1 MKLFVSDIDGT
12 LYWYDNKNNNKCSNA
27 CKKSIKRWLD
37 AGNIFALATARTHIV
52 YDSIIDDLGLP
63 IDYIGGN
70 GAEIVYKDGI
80 KDIHYVPISLFLE
93 VNNWLEENDVDATVK
108 ICIEGKFIAL
118 HNDKYPFNYLTR
130 MRKNLANA
138 EILTKEDCTN
148 FVKGYNMSIICNP
161 KSVNYVAEMMQK
173 MHGNNASIIANDID
187 NIDFMPLNINKG
199 KGVTI
204 LADRYHIAKDD
215 IIVIGDD
222 RNDIAMFD
230 IAGKS
235 YAMEHSDVDVKRH
248 ADYEVDLIEDAIYRE
263 LRG

>member
-27 CKKSIKRWLD
+27 CKKAIRKWLD

-52 YDSIIDDLGLP
+52 RDNIIEDIGLP

-70 GAEIVYKDGI
+70 GAEIVYKDGN
-80 KDIHYVPISLFLE
+80 KDLHYVPISLFLE
-93 VNNWLEENDVDATVK
+93 VARWLEENEIDATVK
-108 ICIEGKFIAL
+108 ICVEGKFIAL
-118 HNDKYPFNYLTR
+118 HNDKYPFNYLAR

-138 EILTKEDCTN
+138 KIISKDDCTKFIN
-148 FVKGYNMSIICNP
+148 GYNMSIICSP
-161 KSVNYVAEMMQK
+161 KFISYVEEMMQQK
-173 MHGNNASIIANDID
+173 FGDKFTIIANDID

-222 RNDIAMFD
+222 RNDIAMFKV
-230 IAGKS
+230 AGKS
-235 YAMEHSDVDVKRH
+235 YAMAHSDIDIKKYVD
-248 ADYEVDLIEDAIYRE
+248 DEVDLIEEAIYRE